1 MYAYPRACAP
11 MHWRV
16 PMEAGDVD
24 ATLNHRT
31 DRTLAAEDAA
41 QAHMH
46 TCTHAWAHMHR
57 RIGLSPQKMLHVA
70 SVNPRDLC
78 MISCSHSD

>member
-1 MYAYPRACAP
+1 MLTPLSII
-11 MHWRV
+11 
-16 PMEAGDVD
+16 G
-24 ATLNHRT
+24 
-31 DRTLAAEDAA
+31 
-41 QAHMH
+41 
-46 TCTHAWAHMHR
+46 